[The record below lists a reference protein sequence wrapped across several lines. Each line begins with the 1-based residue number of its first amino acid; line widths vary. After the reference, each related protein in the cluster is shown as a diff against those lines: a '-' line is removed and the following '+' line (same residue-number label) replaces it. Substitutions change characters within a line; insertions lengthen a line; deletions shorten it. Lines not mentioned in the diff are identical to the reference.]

1 MSQKGIT
8 HLSDVNLVRALA
20 HPLRARVLGILE
32 ERRASPRELADELG
46 APLGT
51 VSYHVRTLA
60 QLKLIK
66 LVKKTPRRG
75 AIEHHYEAVGAAQ
88 VSDRVWAETP
98 TIVKNAMVRSAL
110 GDVARSVN
118 EAAALGG
125 FNRADAHLMRTHL
138 TLDEQGWRELAD
150 ALMQLDAQAQ
160 RIEAE
165 SDERLRQSDHEGERR
180 STLVTM
186 LFEGVPSIDAPPA
199 AEAGDGDGADAAPP
213 ERRGRLRASELQH
226 SH

>member
-8 HLSDVNLVRALA
+8 HLNDVNLVRALA

-98 TIVKNAMVRSAL
+98 SIVKNAMVRSAL

-125 FNRADAHLMRTHL
+125 FNRADSHLMRTHF

-150 ALMQLDAQAQ
+150 ALMQLDARAQ
-160 RIEAE
+160 RIQEE
-165 SDERLRQSDHEGERR
+165 SKKRLRQTNHEGERQ

-186 LFEGVPSIDAPPA
+186 LFEGIPALDAPPA
-199 AEAGDGDGADAAPP
+199 PADGDESGAAPP
-213 ERRGRLRASELQH
+213 ERNRREVSRAAG
-226 SH
+226 

>member
-8 HLSDVNLVRALA
+8 HLHDVNLVRALA

-75 AIEHHYEAVGAAQ
+75 AIEHHYEAVGVAR
-88 VSDRVWAETP
+88 VSDRAWAETP
-98 TIVKNAMVRSAL
+98 AIVKNAMVRSAL

-125 FNRADAHLMRTHL
+125 FDRPESHLTRSRL
-138 TLDEQGWRELAD
+138 TLDEQGWKELAD
-150 ALMQLDAQAQ
+150 ELTKLVAQAEK
-160 RIEAE
+160 IHSE
-165 SDERLRQSDHEGERR
+165 SEKRLRQTNHEGERH
-180 STLVTM
+180 STLVMM
-186 LFEGVPSIDAPPA
+186 LFEGVPAM
-199 AEAGDGDGADAAPP
+199 DGLPVTDGAGSEESGAVPRQRKRRPVPQAA
-213 ERRGRLRASELQH
+213 G
-226 SH
+226 

>member
-8 HLSDVNLVRALA
+8 HLNDVNLVRALA

-98 TIVKNAMVRSAL
+98 SIVKNAMVRSAL
-110 GDVARSVN
+110 GDVGRSVN
-118 EAAALGG
+118 AAAALGG
-125 FNRADAHLMRTHL
+125 FNRADAHLLRTHL
-138 TLDEQGWRELAD
+138 TLDDQGWRELAD
-150 ALMQLDAQAQ
+150 ALMKLDAEAH
-160 RIEAE
+160 RIQAE
-165 SDERLRQSDHEGERR
+165 SEERLRQTDHEGERR

-186 LFEGVPSIDAPPA
+186 LFEGIPAIDAPPA
-199 AEAGDGDGADAAPP
+199 AEAADGDVADAAPAKGD
-213 ERRGRLRASELQH
+213 RRQVSQAAG
-226 SH
+226 

>member
-8 HLSDVNLVRALA
+8 HLNDVNLVRALA

-98 TIVKNAMVRSAL
+98 AIVKNAMVRSAL

-125 FNRADAHLMRTHL
+125 FNRADAHLLRTHL

-150 ALMQLDAQAQ
+150 ALMELDAQAQ
-160 RIEAE
+160 RIQAE
-165 SDERLRQSDHEGERR
+165 SEARLRKSDHEGETR

-186 LFEGVPSIDAPPA
+186 LFEGVPAIGAPPA
-199 AEAGDGDGADAAPP
+199 TDAADGDRSVAAPP
-213 ERRGRLRASELQH
+213 EHDGREVSQAAR
-226 SH
+226 

>member
-1 MSQKGIT
+1 MSQKEIT
-8 HLSDVNLVRALA
+8 HLTDTNLVRALA
-20 HPLRARVLGILE
+20 HPLRAHVLGILE

-88 VSDRVWAETP
+88 VSDRAWAETP
-98 TIVKNAMVRSAL
+98 AIVKNAMVRSAL
-110 GDVARSVN
+110 GEVARSAN

-125 FNRADAHLMRTHL
+125 FDAADAHLSRTHL
-138 TLDEQGWRELAD
+138 TLDEQGWGELAD
-150 ALMQLDAQAQ
+150 ALIKLVGQAD
-160 RIEAE
+160 RIDAE
-165 SDERLRQSDHEGERR
+165 SKARLRKADHQGERR
-180 STLVTM
+180 STLVMM
-186 LFEGVPSIDAPPA
+186 LFEGIPSMDAPPPT
-199 AEAGDGDGADAAPP
+199 DGADGGGLGAAASGRK
-213 ERRGRLRASELQH
+213 RRKVP
-226 SH
+226 

>member
-8 HLSDVNLVRALA
+8 HLNDVNLVRALA

-150 ALMQLDAQAQ
+150 ALMGLDAQAQ
-160 RIEAE
+160 RIQAE
-165 SDERLRQSDHEGERR
+165 SDKRLRQTDHEGERR

-186 LFEGVPSIDAPPA
+186 LFEEVPSIDGVP
-199 AEAGDGDGADAAPP
+199 EKSGAGGDAALATPSGRK
-213 ERRGRLRASELQH
+213 RRKVPLAAG
-226 SH
+226 

>member
-8 HLSDVNLVRALA
+8 HLNDVNLVRALA

-98 TIVKNAMVRSAL
+98 SIVKNAMVRSAL

-125 FNRADAHLMRTHL
+125 FNRADSHLMRTHF
-138 TLDEQGWRELAD
+138 TLDEEGWRELAD
-150 ALMQLDAQAQ
+150 ALMQLDARAQ
-160 RIEAE
+160 RIQEE
-165 SDERLRQSDHEGERR
+165 SQKRLRQTNHEGERQ

-186 LFEGVPSIDAPPA
+186 LFEGIPALDAPPA
-199 AEAGDGDGADAAPP
+199 PAAADGEDSGAAPP
-213 ERRGRLRASELQH
+213 ERNRREVSRAAG
-226 SH
+226 

>member
-8 HLSDVNLVRALA
+8 HLTDVNLVRALA
-20 HPLRARVLGILE
+20 HPLRAQLLGILE

-88 VSDRVWAETP
+88 VSDRLWSETP
-98 TIVKNAMVRSAL
+98 AIVKNAMVRSAL

-125 FNRADAHLMRTHL
+125 FNRADSHLMRTHL

-150 ALMQLDAQAQ
+150 ALMQLDAEAQ
-160 RIEAE
+160 RIQAE
-165 SDERLRQSDHEGERR
+165 SEKRLRQANHEGERK

-186 LFEGVPSIDAPPA
+186 LFEGIASVDAPPA
-199 AEAGDGDGADAAPP
+199 TEAADGDRAGAAPP
-213 ERRGRLRASELQH
+213 EGDRREVSQAAG
-226 SH
+226 

>member
-8 HLSDVNLVRALA
+8 HLNDANLVRALA

-98 TIVKNAMVRSAL
+98 AIVKNAMVRSAL
-110 GDVARSVN
+110 GDIARSVN
-118 EAAALGG
+118 AAAALGG
-125 FNRADAHLMRTHL
+125 FNRADAHLLRTHL

-150 ALMQLDAQAQ
+150 ALMELDARA
-160 RIEAE
+160 RTIEAE
-165 SDERLRQSDHEGERR
+165 SDERLRKTDHEGERR

-186 LFEGVPSIDAPPA
+186 LFEGVPSIDAPAA
-199 AEAGDGDGADAAPP
+199 AEATDGDGADAAPGQ
-213 ERRGRLRASELQH
+213 RGRRQVSQAAG
-226 SH
+226 

>member
-8 HLSDVNLVRALA
+8 HLTDVNLVRALA

-75 AIEHHYEAVGAAQ
+75 AIEHHYEAVGVAQ
-88 VSDRVWAETP
+88 VSDRVWGETP
-98 TIVKNAMVRSAL
+98 AIVKNAMVRSAL

-118 EAAALGG
+118 EAAAFGG
-125 FNRADAHLMRTHL
+125 FDRPDAHLTRSRL
-138 TLDEQGWRELAD
+138 TLDAKGWEELAG
-150 ALMQLDAQAQ
+150 ALTELVAQAD
-160 RIEAE
+160 RIQDE
-165 SDERLRQSDHEGERR
+165 SKKRLRQGNHDGERQ

-186 LFEGVPSIDAPPA
+186 LFEAIPSV
-199 AEAGDGDGADAAPP
+199 DGAPATEAPDSDRSGTP
-213 ERRGRLRASELQH
+213 PRQRKRRQVSQATR
-226 SH
+226 

>member
-8 HLSDVNLVRALA
+8 HLNDVNLVRALA

-32 ERRASPRELADELG
+32 ERRASPRELADELQ

-75 AIEHHYEAVGAAQ
+75 AIEHHYEAVGPAL

-98 TIVKNAMVRSAL
+98 TIVKNAMVRSAI

-150 ALMQLDAQAQ
+150 ALMKLDAEAQ
-160 RIEAE
+160 RIQAE
-165 SDERLRQSDHEGERR
+165 SRKRLRETDHQGERR

-186 LFEGVPSIDAPPA
+186 HFESVPSIDAPPA
-199 AEAGDGDGADAAPP
+199 TDAADGDRSGTAPP
-213 ERRGRLRASELQH
+213 QPDREVSQAAS
-226 SH
+226 

>member
-1 MSQKGIT
+1 MSQKEIR
-8 HLSDVNLVRALA
+8 HLKDVDLVRALA

-32 ERRASPRELADELG
+32 ERRASPRELSDELG

-75 AIEHHYEAVGAAQ
+75 AIEHHYEAVGVAQ
-88 VSDRVWAETP
+88 MSDGVWAQTP

-118 EAAALGG
+118 EAAKKGG
-125 FNRADAHLMRTHL
+125 FDRADSHLARARL
-138 TLDEQGWRELAD
+138 TLDEQGWKELAE
-150 ALMQLDAQAQ
+150 ALTALDAEA
-160 RIEAE
+160 RRSGEESEARLRKADHEAE
-165 SDERLRQSDHEGERR
+165 RHG
-180 STLVTM
+180 TLVTM
-186 LFEGVPSIDAPPA
+186 LFEGMPA
-199 AEAGDGDGADAAPP
+199 VGDSSADGSTRVSKAV
-213 ERRGRLRASELQH
+213 R
-226 SH
+226 

>member
-8 HLSDVNLVRALA
+8 HLNDVNLVRALA

-98 TIVKNAMVRSAL
+98 AIVKNAMVRSAL
-110 GDVARSVN
+110 GDIARSVN
-118 EAAALGG
+118 AAAALGG
-125 FNRADAHLMRTHL
+125 FNRADAHLLRTHL
-138 TLDEQGWRELAD
+138 TLDEQGWCELAD
-150 ALMQLDAQAQ
+150 ALMQLDARA
-160 RIEAE
+160 RTIEAE
-165 SDERLRQSDHEGERR
+165 SDERLRKTDHEGERR

-186 LFEGVPSIDAPPA
+186 LFEGVPAIDAPAA
-199 AEAGDGDGADAAPP
+199 AEAADGDGADAAPAQCA
-213 ERRGRLRASELQH
+213 RRQVSQAAG
-226 SH
+226 

>member
-8 HLSDVNLVRALA
+8 HLNDVNLVRALA

-110 GDVARSVN
+110 GDIARSVN

-125 FNRADAHLMRTHL
+125 FNRADAHLLRTHL
-138 TLDEQGWRELAD
+138 TLDEEGWRELAD
-150 ALMQLDAQAQ
+150 ALMQLDARA
-160 RIEAE
+160 RTIAAE
-165 SDERLRQSDHEGERR
+165 SEERLRRTDHEGERR

-186 LFEGVPSIDAPPA
+186 LFEGVPSIDAPA
-199 AEAGDGDGADAAPP
+199 AAADGEGADAAPAQRN
-213 ERRGRLRASELQH
+213 RRQVSQAAG
-226 SH
+226 